1 MCAYQYKMS
10 FLPLLESFFLF
21 LFKYNVSLDLFPCA
35 IYSCVVVSFSIF
47 FVGLLY
53 CVRVTASQPIY
64 RLFCQQTAGYID
76 PETKRIACL
85 PAIIRNILHF
95 PWHSS
100 NHRKT
105 KGNSVA
111 ERYFSYKDSHG
122 SSFLLYAIS
131 DAILNNKYLSA
142 CNKHQKIEFKTRYL
156 YNPALI
162 YGKIDQIT
170 NYILLKHS
178 FSSVPILVIF
188 FSI

>member
-1 MCAYQYKMS
+1 MRFIPAVLLYKI
-10 FLPLLESFFLF
+10 P
-21 LFKYNVSLDLFPCA
+21 
-35 IYSCVVVSFSIF
+35 FSIF

-85 PAIIRNILHF
+85 QAIIRNILHF
-95 PWHSS
+95 PRHSS

-122 SSFLLYAIS
+122 SSFLLYATS

-170 NYILLKHS
+170 NYIS
-178 FSSVPILVIF
+178 Y
-188 FSI
+188 

>member
-1 MCAYQYKMS
+1 VRFIPVLLYKI
-10 FLPLLESFFLF
+10 P
-21 LFKYNVSLDLFPCA
+21 
-35 IYSCVVVSFSIF
+35 FSIF

-64 RLFCQQTAGYID
+64 RL
-76 PETKRIACL
+76 
-85 PAIIRNILHF
+85 LHF
-95 PWHSS
+95 PRHSS

-122 SSFLLYAIS
+122 SSFLLYATS

-170 NYILLKHS
+170 NYIS
-178 FSSVPILVIF
+178 Y
-188 FSI
+188 